1 MIWSIFP
8 DLEHKWIWFKILTT
22 LASYIYNI
30 IEIEVLL
37 QTEVFSSILLLIYET
52 NIYWTPTRY
61 RKLC

>member
-52 NIYWTPTRY
+52 NIY
-61 RKLC
+61 